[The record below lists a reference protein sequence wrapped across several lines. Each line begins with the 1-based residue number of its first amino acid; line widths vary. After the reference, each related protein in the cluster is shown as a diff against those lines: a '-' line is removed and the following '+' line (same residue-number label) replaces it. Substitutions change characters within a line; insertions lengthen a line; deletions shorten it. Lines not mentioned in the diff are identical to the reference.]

1 MNGESPDGI
10 SDRAAV
16 ITSIAFLEGRL
27 REAIETKLVDDEE
40 ARRRLLKPSGPVGSL
55 TAKANL
61 AYLLDIY
68 DKGTLLDNFLVVV
81 ALIVQFLGH

>member
-27 REAIETKLVDDEE
+27 REAIETKLVDDE
-40 ARRRLLKPSGPVGSL
+40 
-55 TAKANL
+55 
-61 AYLLDIY
+61 
-68 DKGTLLDNFLVVV
+68 
-81 ALIVQFLGH
+81 